1 MRVRDTRQGKA
12 PDTPEVPPP
21 SLRSQ
26 SAVSLKMSETG
37 GMGQN
42 LEEAIYFTIFAPFQ
56 WWNHGFEVPAG
67 KRQAVWVA
75 VR

>member
-37 GMGQN
+37 ERGR
-42 LEEAIYFTIFAPFQ
+42 I
-56 WWNHGFEVPAG
+56 
-67 KRQAVWVA
+67 
-75 VR
+75 